1 MKNQIDAVNFA
12 YWLQGFA
19 ELSPDQ
25 VPTEAQWKLI
35 KEHLNL
41 VFVKM
46 TTEIEPVINSDKS
59 SLLSIDWEKYKN
71 NTGIPTLIC

>member
-1 MKNQIDAVNFA
+1 MNAESLA

-19 ELSPDQ
+19 ELNPDQ

-46 TTEIEPVINSDKS
+46 TTEIKPVINSDKA

-71 NTGIPTLIC
+71 NIGSPTLIC

>member
-46 TTEIEPVINSDKS
+46 TTEIKPVINSDKS
-59 SLLSIDWEKYKN
+59 SLWSIDWEKYKN
-71 NTGIPTLIC
+71 NTGTPTLIC